1 MVSCLAPLGS
11 LAQQKKINIDSM
23 TANNR
28 IILNFIA
35 TYGRS
40 VYALVLG
47 LFSARWILGAL
58 GKSDF
63 GLFGVV
69 GSIIIV
75 IGFLNGV
82 LGGAVSRYYAYA
94 IGEAKHMNRVEAR
107 QHMLRWFNAAVSI
120 HTVVPLFL
128 CLVGFPMG
136 MYAIDHWLV
145 IPDGRMVASK
155 WVFALSLCCAF
166 VNMVSVPYISM
177 YRARQLIAE
186 LSVWGLLQTTLVF
199 VGAYLLRYVSSDRLI
214 AYAVLMTF
222 VPAGILIIQDLRARR
237 QFDDC
242 HVDVRFLFNMEYIW
256 KLLSYSFWEIFASG
270 GDVVRAQGTAFLI
283 NRNFGTDVNASW
295 TVSAQV
301 SGQTTALSSAMI
313 GSLTPALTTSA
324 GAGEEVRMRKLTF
337 AICRFGSFFILIF
350 AIPLI
355 IDMDY
360 VLRLWLVSPP
370 PHTVTLCRCML
381 VALVCHKLGIG
392 HHMAILAYGH
402 VAPLLMTT
410 GFISALTILVVWA
423 FIRIGY
429 GAIGIGL
436 SFVISYSA
444 LTLARILFAKCQLR
458 LSLLDWLRDVLCP
471 IVVVS
476 VASTGV
482 GVMVFRVLHESFL
495 RTVAISISTL
505 IVSIGLGWFLICK
518 VYERKHIKSLVV
530 GLGTKYLN
538 NCQS

>member
-1 MVSCLAPLGS
+1 
-11 LAQQKKINIDSM
+11 M

-40 VYALVLG
+40 VYALLLG

-94 IGEAKHMNRVEAR
+94 IGEAKHMDSVEAR
-107 QHMLRWFNAAVSI
+107 EHMLRWFNAAVSI

-128 CLVGFPMG
+128 CLVGLPLG

-145 IPDGRMVASK
+145 IPEGRMLASK
-155 WVFALSLCCAF
+155 WVFVLSLLCAF

-186 LSVWGLLQTTLVF
+186 LSAWGLLQTTLVF
-199 VGAYLLRYVSSDRLI
+199 IGAYLLRFVNSDRLI
-214 AYAVLMTF
+214 VYAALMTF
-222 VPAGILIIQDLRARR
+222 VPAGIMLIQVLRARC

-242 HVDVRFLFNMEYIW
+242 HIDFRFLFNKEYIC

-295 TVSAQV
+295 TVSSQV
-301 SGQTTALSSAMI
+301 SGQTMALSSAMI

-324 GAGEEVRMRKLTF
+324 GAGEEERMRKLTF
-337 AICRFGSFFILIF
+337 ATCRFGSFFILVF
-350 AIPLI
+350 AVPLI

-370 PHTVTLCRCML
+370 PYTVPLCRCML

-392 HHMAILAYGH
+392 HHMAILAHGR

-410 GFISALTILVVWA
+410 GIVSSLTIYLVWA
-423 FIRIGY
+423 SIRIGY

-436 SFVISYSA
+436 SFVISYSI
-444 LTLARILFAKCQLR
+444 LTLVRVMFAKYQLG
-458 LSLLDWLRDVLCP
+458 LSLRGWVKDVLCP
-471 IVVVS
+471 IAVVS

-482 GVMVFRVLHESFL
+482 GGLVFWALNESIL
-495 RTVAISISTL
+495 RTVAISMSTL
-505 IVSIGLGWFLICK
+505 LISIGLGWFFVCMAS
-518 VYERKHIKSLVV
+518 ERKHIKSLIVD
-530 GLGTKYLN
+530 LSAKYFN
-538 NCQS
+538 SCQS

>member
-1 MVSCLAPLGS
+1 
-11 LAQQKKINIDSM
+11 M
-23 TANNR
+23 TANSR

-40 VYALVLG
+40 VYALLLG

-94 IGEAKHMNRVEAR
+94 IGEAKHMDGCDAR
-107 QHMLRWFNAAVSI
+107 IHMLRWFNAAVFI

-128 CLVGFPMG
+128 CMLGFPMG
-136 MYAIDHWLV
+136 MYAIEHWLV
-145 IPDGRMVASK
+145 IPEGRMFASK

-199 VGAYLLRYVSSDRLI
+199 IGAYLLRFVSCDRLI
-214 AYAVLMTF
+214 VYAALMTF
-222 VPAGILIIQDLRARR
+222 VPAGIMIFQVLRART

-242 HVDVRFLFNMEYIW
+242 HIDFRFLFDKEYIW

-301 SGQTTALSSAMI
+301 SGQTIALSSAMI

-324 GAGEEVRMRKLTF
+324 GAGEEERMRKLTF
-337 AICRFGSFFILIF
+337 ATCRFGSFFVLIF

-360 VLRLWLVSPP
+360 VLRLWLVSVPSY
-370 PHTVTLCRCML
+370 TVPLCRCML
-381 VALVCHKLGIG
+381 IALVCHKLGIG
-392 HHMAILAYGH
+392 HHMAILAHGR

-410 GFISALTILVVWA
+410 GFVSALTIFVVWA
-423 FIRIGY
+423 FIRLDY

-436 SFVISYSA
+436 SFVISYSV
-444 LTLARILFAKCQLR
+444 LTIVRVMFAKYQLQ
-458 LSLLDWLRDVLCP
+458 LSLLGWVRDVLCP
-471 IVVVS
+471 IAVVS
-476 VASTGV
+476 VASTGA
-482 GVMVFRVLHESFL
+482 GLLVLRSLQESFL
-495 RTVAISISTL
+495 RTVAISMTTL
-505 IVSIGLGWFLICK
+505 MVSIALGWFLVCMPS
-518 VYERKHIKSLVV
+518 ERKHIKSLFVDIS
-530 GLGTKYLN
+530 TKFNSCKL
-538 NCQS
+538 

>member
-1 MVSCLAPLGS
+1 
-11 LAQQKKINIDSM
+11 M
-23 TANNR
+23 TRNQR
-28 IILNFIA
+28 IALNFLA

-40 VYALVLG
+40 VYALLLG

-94 IGEAKHMNRVEAR
+94 IGEAKHMNGAEAR
-107 QHMLRWFNAAVSI
+107 EHMLRWFNAAVSI

-128 CLVGFPMG
+128 CLIGFPLG

-145 IPDGRMVASK
+145 IPEGRMFASK
-155 WVFALSLCCAF
+155 WVFVLSLCCAF

-199 VGAYLLRYVSSDRLI
+199 IGAYLLRFVNSDRLI
-214 AYAVLMTF
+214 VYAALMTF
-222 VPAGILIIQDLRARR
+222 VPAGIMIIQDIRARS

-242 HVDVRFLFNMEYIW
+242 HIDFRFLFNKEYIW
-256 KLLSYSFWEIFASG
+256 KLLSYSFWEIFSSG

-295 TVSAQV
+295 AVAAQV

-313 GSLTPALTTSA
+313 GALTPALTTSA
-324 GAGEEVRMRKLTF
+324 GAGEKERMCKLTF
-337 AICRFGSFFILIF
+337 ATCRFGSFFILVF

-370 PHTVTLCRCML
+370 PYTVPLCRCML

-392 HHMAILAYGH
+392 HHMAILAHGR

-410 GFISALTILVVWA
+410 GIVSALTILIMWA
-423 FIRIGY
+423 FIRLGY

-436 SFVISYSA
+436 SFVISYSV
-444 LTLARILFAKCQLR
+444 LTMIRVLFAKYQLG
-458 LSLLDWLRDVLCP
+458 LSLLSWIRDVLCP
-471 IVVVS
+471 MIVVG
-476 VASTGV
+476 VASCGF
-482 GVMVFRVLHESFL
+482 GILVLRIFHESFL
-495 RTVAISISTL
+495 RTVAISMATL
-505 IVSIGLGWFLICK
+505 IVSVGLGWFLMCNAS
-518 VYERKHIKSLVV
+518 ERKHIKSLIVDII
-530 GLGTKYLN
+530 TR
-538 NCQS
+538 CC

>member
-1 MVSCLAPLGS
+1 
-11 LAQQKKINIDSM
+11 M

-47 LFSARWILGAL
+47 LFSARWVLGAL

-94 IGEAKHMNRVEAR
+94 IGEAKHMDSVEAR

-128 CLVGFPMG
+128 CLVGFPIG
-136 MYAIDHWLV
+136 IYAIDHWLV
-145 IPDGRMVASK
+145 IPEGRMFASK
-155 WVFALSLCCAF
+155 CVFALSLCCAF

-186 LSVWGLLQTTLVF
+186 LSVWGLFQTTLVF
-199 VGAYLLRYVSSDRLI
+199 IGAYLLRFVSSDRLI

-222 VPAGILIIQDLRARR
+222 VPAGIIVIQVLRARK
-237 QFDDC
+237 QFNDC
-242 HVDVRFLFNMEYIW
+242 HVDVRFLFDKTYIW
-256 KLLSYSFWEIFASG
+256 KLLSYSFWEMFASG

-324 GAGEEVRMRKLTF
+324 GAGEEERMRKLTF
-337 AICRFGSFFILIF
+337 ATCRFGSFFILIF
-350 AIPLI
+350 AVPLI

-360 VLRLWLVSPP
+360 VLKLWLVSPP
-370 PHTVTLCRCML
+370 PYTVPLCRCML
-381 VALVCHKLGIG
+381 IALVCHKLGIG
-392 HHMAILAYGH
+392 HHMAILAHGR

-410 GFISALTILVVWA
+410 GFVSALTILVVWA

-436 SFVISYSA
+436 SFVISYSV
-444 LTLARILFAKCQLR
+444 LTIVRVLFAKYQLG
-458 LSLLDWLRDVLCP
+458 LSPLDWLRDVLCP
-471 IVVVS
+471 IAVVS
-476 VASTGV
+476 GASTGV
-482 GVMVFRVLHESFL
+482 GILMFRVFHESFL
-495 RTVAISISTL
+495 RTVVISISTL
-505 IVSIGLGWFLICK
+505 IVSIGLGWVLICTTS
-518 VYERKHIKSLVV
+518 ERKHIKSLIV
-530 GLGTKYLN
+530 GVRTKYFN
-538 NCQS
+538 RCRT

>member
-1 MVSCLAPLGS
+1 
-11 LAQQKKINIDSM
+11 M
-23 TANNR
+23 TPNNR

-47 LFSARWILGAL
+47 LFSARWILVAL
-58 GKSDF
+58 GRTDF
-63 GLFGVV
+63 GIFGVV

-82 LGGAVSRYYAYA
+82 LGGAVSRYYAYG
-94 IGEAKHMNRVEAR
+94 IGQAKHMNGIDAQE
-107 QHMLRWFNAAVSI
+107 HMLRWFNAAVSI
-120 HTVVPLFL
+120 HTVIPLFL
-128 CLVGFPMG
+128 CIIGFPLG

-145 IPDGRMVASK
+145 IPEGRVFASK
-155 WVFALSLCCAF
+155 CVFVLSLCSAF

-186 LSVWGLLQTTLVF
+186 LSVWGLIQTTLVF
-199 VGAYLLRYVSSDRLI
+199 IGAYILRFVNSDRLI
-214 AYAVLMTF
+214 VYSALMTF
-222 VPAGILIIQDLRARR
+222 VPVMIIIIQVLRARS
-237 QFDDC
+237 QFEEC
-242 HVDVRFLFNMEYIW
+242 HINFRFLFSKEYIW
-256 KLLSYSFWEIFASG
+256 KLLSYSFWEIFASA

-295 TVSAQV
+295 TVSSQV

-324 GAGEEVRMRKLTF
+324 GSGEENRMRKLTF
-337 AICRFGSFFILIF
+337 ATCRFGSFFILIF

-370 PHTVTLCRCML
+370 PYTVPLCRCIL
-381 VALVCHKLGIG
+381 VALVGHKLGIG
-392 HHMAILAYGH
+392 HHMAILAYGR

-410 GFISALTILVVWA
+410 SFVSALTILVVWA
-423 FIRIGY
+423 FIQLGY
-429 GAIGIGL
+429 GVIGIGL
-436 SFVISYSA
+436 SFVISYSV
-444 LTLARILFAKCQLR
+444 LTIVRVIFAKFQLQ
-458 LSLLDWLRDVLCP
+458 LSLLGWVRDVLCP

-476 VASTGV
+476 AASMGV
-482 GVMVFRVLHESFL
+482 GILLFVFIKESFL
-495 RTVAISISTL
+495 RTVVIGMVTM
-505 IVSIGLGWFLICK
+505 IVSIGLGWFLVCMPS
-518 VYERKHIKSLVV
+518 ERKHIKSLFVDII
-530 GLGTKYLN
+530 TKFN
-538 NCQS
+538 RCKS

>member
-1 MVSCLAPLGS
+1 
-11 LAQQKKINIDSM
+11 M

-40 VYALVLG
+40 VYALLLG

-94 IGEAKHMNRVEAR
+94 IGEAKHMNGAEAR
-107 QHMLRWFNAAVSI
+107 DHMLRWFNAAVSI

-128 CLVGFPMG
+128 CLIGFPLG

-145 IPDGRMVASK
+145 IPEGRMFASK
-155 WVFALSLCCAF
+155 WVFVLSLCCAF

-199 VGAYLLRYVSSDRLI
+199 IGAYLLRFVSCDRLI
-214 AYAVLMTF
+214 VYAALMAF
-222 VPAGILIIQDLRARR
+222 VPAGIMIIQDLRARS

-242 HVDVRFLFNMEYIW
+242 HINFRFLFNKEYIW
-256 KLLSYSFWEIFASG
+256 KLLSYSFWEIFSSG

-295 TVSAQV
+295 AVGAQV
-301 SGQTTALSSAMI
+301 SSQTTALSSAMI

-324 GAGEEVRMRKLTF
+324 GAGEEERMRKLTF
-337 AICRFGSFFILIF
+337 ATCRFGSFFILIF

-370 PHTVTLCRCML
+370 PYTVPLCRCML

-392 HHMAILAYGH
+392 HHMAILAHGR

-410 GFISALTILVVWA
+410 GFVSALTVLVVWA
-423 FIRIGY
+423 FIRLGY
-429 GAIGIGL
+429 GAVGIGGA
-436 SFVISYSA
+436 FVISYFV
-444 LTLARILFAKCQLR
+444 LTITRVLFARLQLR
-458 LSLLDWLRDVLCP
+458 LSIVAWLKSVVLP
-471 IVVVS
+471 TFVVS
-476 VASTGV
+476 CTSGIVGYCVFGV
-482 GVMVFRVLHESFL
+482 LSESIL
-495 RTVAISISTL
+495 RTAIISGSTL
-505 IVSIGLGWFLICK
+505 ITSMSTGWFLVCSDP
-518 VYERKHIKSLVV
+518 ERRYVKSLLAQVFQKRHSMHGIGAHTSDNV
-530 GLGTKYLN
+530 CNGL
-538 NCQS
+538 S